1 MLLVLHIALHT
12 PQIPP
17 NTGNI
22 MRLCANTG
30 AALHL
35 IHPLG
40 FRVDEKSLRRAGL
53 DYKDACVMTEHADY
67 EAFLQ
72 AMGKRR
78 ILALTTRATRAHSD
92 IHYRDEDVL
101 LFGSE
106 TQGLPAEIRQS
117 IGDEHC
123 LRIPMREGSRS
134 MNLSNAAAVVVYEAW
149 RQLGYE

>member
-1 MLLVLHIALHT
+1 MLHIALHQ

-53 DYKDACVMTEHADY
+53 DYKDSCFMTEHENF
-67 EAFLQ
+67 EAFRD
-72 AMGKRR
+72 AMGGRR
-78 ILALTTRATRAHSD
+78 ILALTTKGQRSHSD
-92 IHYRDEDVL
+92 IAYRDEDVL

-106 TQGLPAEIRQS
+106 TAGLPGEILRNA
-117 IGDEHC
+117 GEGHC

-134 MNLSNAAAVVVYEAW
+134 MNLSNAAAVVIYEAW
-149 RQLGYE
+149 RQLDYR

>member
-1 MLLVLHIALHT
+1 MLHIALHE

-53 DYKDACVMTEHADY
+53 DYIGDCTFTEHGSFA
-67 EAFLQ
+67 EFREFIGQ
-72 AMGKRR
+72 RR
-78 ILALTTRATRAHSD
+78 IVALTTRARRAYSD
-92 IHYRDEDVL
+92 FEFRDEDVL

-106 TQGLPAEIRQS
+106 TQGLPGEILAAT
-117 IGDEHC
+117 GDSHC
-123 LRIPMREGSRS
+123 LRIPMRGDSRS
-134 MNLSNAAAVVVYEAW
+134 MNLSNAVAVVAYEAW
-149 RQLGYE
+149 RQLGFS

>member
-1 MLLVLHIALHT
+1 MLHIALHT

-53 DYKDACVMTEHADY
+53 DYKDACVMTQHADY
-67 EAFLQ
+67 EAFLE
-72 AMGKRR
+72 AMGERR
-78 ILALTTRATRAHSD
+78 ILALTTKATRAHSD
-92 IHYRDEDVL
+92 ISYRDEDVL

-117 IGDEHC
+117 IGEEQC